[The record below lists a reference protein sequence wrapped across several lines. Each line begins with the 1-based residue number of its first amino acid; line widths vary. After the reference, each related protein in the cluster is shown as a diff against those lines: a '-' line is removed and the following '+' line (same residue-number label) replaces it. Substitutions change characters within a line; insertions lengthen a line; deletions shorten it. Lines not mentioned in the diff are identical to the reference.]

1 MASNVSSTVSRML
14 GARRRLVRAAGSNF
28 YYSFLL
34 LPRAQR
40 RAIKDVYEFCRLLDD
55 VVDEDQTGR
64 NPYAELEYWRGE
76 IESCYLGAA
85 TSEFGE
91 QLLASIEE
99 FDLPKQPFLDVIDGM
114 EMDLKWHSY
123 QTFADLREYCYR
135 AASAVGL
142 ICIEIFG
149 YESARTREYAVNLG
163 LALQLTNILRDLKE
177 DIAKGRIYLP
187 LEDLERF
194 GYSEHELRMNLYNA
208 PFIELMKFEYA
219 RARAYF
225 EKAAASLPAT
235 DRPSMFAAEIM
246 GAIYRE
252 LLDQIPTVQ
261 YNVYRNRLSVPKSRR
276 LKVALNI
283 WFNSKFK
290 KQWPNASS

>member
-1 MASNVSSTVSRML
+1 MAATVSSAMSRVL
-14 GARRRLVRAAGSNF
+14 GVPRKLARATASNF

-40 RAIKDVYEFCRLLDD
+40 RAIKDVYAFCRLLDD

-64 NPYAELEYWRGE
+64 NPYAELQYWRGE
-76 IESCYLGAA
+76 IEACYRGCP
-85 TSEFGE
+85 TNKFGE
-91 QLLASIEE
+91 QLLISIEE

-149 YESARTREYAVNLG
+149 YDSARTREYAVNLG

-177 DIAKGRIYLP
+177 DAKRGRIYIP

-194 GYSEHELRMNLYNA
+194 GYSEHDIRQNLYNA
-208 PFIELMKFEYA
+208 PFIELMKYEHA
-219 RARAYF
+219 RACSYF
-225 EKAAASLPAT
+225 ERAASSLPEQ
-235 DRPSMFAAEIM
+235 DRASMFAAEIM

-252 LLDQIPTVQ
+252 LLDQIPAVQ
-261 YNVYRNRLSVPKSRR
+261 FDVYRNRLSVSKFRR
-276 LKVALNI
+276 LQIAFGI
-283 WFNSKFK
+283 WVKSKLK
-290 KQWPNASS
+290 R

>member
-1 MASNVSSTVSRML
+1 MGSTVSSTVSRML
-14 GARRRLVRAAGSNF
+14 GARRKLIRATASNF

-40 RAIKDVYEFCRLLDD
+40 RAIKDVYAFCRLLDD

-76 IESCYLGAA
+76 VDAIYQGNP

-91 QLLASIEE
+91 QLLPCIEE
-99 FDLPKQPFLDVIDGM
+99 FDLPRQPFLDLIDGM

-135 AASAVGL
+135 AASTVGL

-163 LALQLTNILRDLKE
+163 LALQLANILRDLKE
-177 DIAKGRIYLP
+177 DAARGRIYIP
-187 LEDLERF
+187 VEDLERF
-194 GYSEHELRMNLYNA
+194 GYSERDLRENLYNA
-208 PFIELMKFEYA
+208 PFIELMRYEHA
-219 RARAYF
+219 RASSYF
-225 EKAAASLPAT
+225 DKAARSLPDQ
-235 DRPSMFAAEIM
+235 DRSSMFAAEIM
-246 GAIYRE
+246 AAIYKE
-252 LLDQIPTVQ
+252 LLDQIPAVQ
-261 YNVYRNRLSVPKSRR
+261 FDVLRNRLAVSKSRR
-276 LKVALNI
+276 LRIALRI
-283 WFNSKFK
+283 WLKSKLK
-290 KQWPNASS
+290 K

>member
-1 MASNVSSTVSRML
+1 MASTVSSAVSRVL
-14 GARRRLVRAAGSNF
+14 GARRKLARATASNF

-40 RAIKDVYEFCRLLDD
+40 RAIKDVYAFCRVLDD
-55 VVDEDQTGR
+55 VVDEDQEGR
-64 NPYAELEYWRGE
+64 NPYAELKYWRDE
-76 IESCYLGAA
+76 IEACYRGCP

-91 QLLASIEE
+91 QLLVSIEE
-99 FDLPKQPFLDVIDGM
+99 FDLPKQPFLDLIDGM

-123 QTFADLREYCYR
+123 QSFADLREYCYR

-177 DIAKGRIYLP
+177 DIARGRIYIP

-194 GYSEHELRMNLYNA
+194 GYSERDLRMDLYNA
-208 PFIELMKFEYA
+208 PFIELMKFEHA
-219 RARAYF
+219 RAASYF
-225 EKAAASLPAT
+225 EKAAASLPDG
-235 DRPSMFAAEIM
+235 DRASMFAAEIM
-246 GAIYRE
+246 GAIYKE
-252 LLDQIPTVQ
+252 LLDQIPAVQ
-261 YNVYRNRLSVPKSRR
+261 FDVFRNRLTVSKSRR
-276 LKVALNI
+276 LRIAFSI
-283 WFNSKFK
+283 WLKAK
-290 KQWPNASS
+290 LQR

>member
-1 MASNVSSTVSRML
+1 MSAIVSSAVSRAL
-14 GARRRLVRAAGSNF
+14 NAPRKLARATASNF

-34 LPRAQR
+34 LPSAER
-40 RAIKDVYEFCRLLDD
+40 RAIKDVYAFCRLLDD
-55 VVDEDQTGR
+55 IVDEDQSGR
-64 NPYAELEYWRGE
+64 NPYAELQYWRGE
-76 IESCYLGAA
+76 IEACYQGCP

-91 QLLASIEE
+91 RLLGSIEA

-123 QTFADLREYCYR
+123 QSFADLREYCYR

-177 DIAKGRIYLP
+177 DAKRGRIYIP

-194 GYSEHELRMNLYNA
+194 GYSEHDVRQNLYNV
-208 PFIELMKFEYA
+208 PFIELMTYQHA
-219 RARAYF
+219 RAVSYF
-225 EKAAASLPAT
+225 ARAASSLPQK
-235 DRPSMFAAEIM
+235 DRH
-246 GAIYRE
+246 
-252 LLDQIPTVQ
+252 
-261 YNVYRNRLSVPKSRR
+261 
-276 LKVALNI
+276 
-283 WFNSKFK
+283 
-290 KQWPNASS
+290 

>member
-1 MASNVSSTVSRML
+1 MASSVSSTMSRML
-14 GARRRLVRAAGSNF
+14 GVRRRLARATASNF

-34 LPRAQR
+34 LPGAKR

-55 VVDEDQTGR
+55 VVDEDQAGR
-64 NPYAELEYWRGE
+64 SPYAELRYWRDEVEACFNGVP
-76 IESCYLGAA
+76 

-91 QLLASIEE
+91 RLLASIEE
-99 FDLPKQPFLDVIDGM
+99 FDLPKQPFVDLIDGM

-177 DIAKGRIYLP
+177 DIARGRIYIP

-208 PFIELMKFEYA
+208 PFIELMKFEHA
-219 RARAYF
+219 RARSYF
-225 EKAAASLPAT
+225 DKAAASLPEG
-235 DRPSMFAAEIM
+235 DRASMFAAEIM
-246 GAIYRE
+246 SAIYRE
-252 LLDQIPTVQ
+252 LLDGIAAVQ
-261 YNVYRNRLSVPKSRR
+261 FDVFRNRIAVSKSRR
-276 LKVALNI
+276 LKITLGI
-283 WFNSKFK
+283 WLKSRLKR
-290 KQWPNASS
+290 

>member
-1 MASNVSSTVSRML
+1 MAATVSSAVSRVL
-14 GARRRLVRAAGSNF
+14 DAPRKLARATGSNF

-40 RAIKDVYEFCRLLDD
+40 RAIKDVYTFCRLLDD
-55 VVDEDQTGR
+55 VVDEDQSGR
-64 NPYAELEYWRGE
+64 NPYAELKYWRGE
-76 IESCYLGAA
+76 IEACYRG
-85 TSEFGE
+85 TPTTKFSE
-91 QLLASIEE
+91 QLLVSIEE
-99 FDLPKQPFLDVIDGM
+99 FDLPQQPFLDVIDGM

-123 QTFADLREYCYR
+123 QTFSDLREYCYR

-177 DIAKGRIYLP
+177 DAKRGRIYIP

-194 GYSEHELRMNLYNA
+194 GYSEHDVRQNLYNA
-208 PFIELMKFEYA
+208 PFIELMKYQHA
-219 RARAYF
+219 RAVSYF
-225 EKAAASLPAT
+225 ERAASSLPEQ
-235 DRPSMFAAEIM
+235 DRASMFAAEIM

-252 LLDQIPTVQ
+252 LLDQIPAVQ
-261 YNVYRNRLSVPKSRR
+261 FDVYRNSLSVSKTRR
-276 LKVALNI
+276 LQIAFGI
-283 WFNSKFK
+283 WLKSKLK
-290 KQWPNASS
+290 RQRD

>member
-1 MASNVSSTVSRML
+1 MTSTVSSAVSRVL
-14 GARRRLVRAAGSNF
+14 GAPRKLARATASNF

-40 RAIKDVYEFCRLLDD
+40 RAINDVYAFCRVLDD
-55 VVDEDQTGR
+55 VVDEDQAGR
-64 NPYAELEYWRGE
+64 NPYAELKYWRDE
-76 IESCYLGAA
+76 IEACYRGSP

-91 QLLASIEE
+91 RLLVSIEE
-99 FDLPKQPFLDVIDGM
+99 FDLPKQPFLDLIDGM

-123 QTFADLREYCYR
+123 QSFADLREYCYR

-177 DIAKGRIYLP
+177 DIARGRIYIP

-194 GYSEHELRMNLYNA
+194 GYSERDLRASHYNA
-208 PFIELMKFEYA
+208 PFIELMKFEHA
-219 RARAYF
+219 RAASYF
-225 EKAAASLPAT
+225 DKAAASLPDG
-235 DRPSMFAAEIM
+235 DRASMFAAEIM
-246 GAIYRE
+246 GAIYKE
-252 LLDQIPTVQ
+252 LLDQIPAVQ
-261 YNVYRNRLSVPKSRR
+261 FDVFRNRLTVSKSRR
-276 LKVALNI
+276 LRIAFSI
-283 WFNSKFK
+283 WLKAK
-290 KQWPNASS
+290 LQR

>member
-1 MASNVSSTVSRML
+1 MGSTVSSTVSRML
-14 GARRRLVRAAGSNF
+14 GARRKLARATASNF

-34 LPRAQR
+34 LPRAER
-40 RAIKDVYEFCRLLDD
+40 RAIKDVYAFCRLLDD

-76 IESCYLGAA
+76 VQAIYAGSP

-91 QLLASIEE
+91 QLMISVEE
-99 FDLPKQPFLDVIDGM
+99 FDLPKQSFLDLIDGM
-114 EMDLKWHSY
+114 EMDLKWRSY

-177 DIAKGRIYLP
+177 DIARGRIYIP
-187 LEDLERF
+187 VEDLERF
-194 GYSEHELRMNLYNA
+194 GYSERELRENLYNA
-208 PFIELMKFEYA
+208 PFIELMKYEHS
-219 RARAYF
+219 RASSYF
-225 EKAAASLPAT
+225 EKAASSLPDQ

-246 GAIYRE
+246 GAIYKE
-252 LLDQIPTVQ
+252 LLDQMPAVQ
-261 YNVYRNRLSVPKSRR
+261 FNVFHNHLAVSKSRR
-276 LKVALNI
+276 LQIALSI
-283 WFNSKFK
+283 WLKSKFK
-290 KQWPNASS
+290 K

>member
-1 MASNVSSTVSRML
+1 MSRVL
-14 GARRRLVRAAGSNF
+14 GARRKLARAAGSNF

-64 NPYAELEYWRGE
+64 NPYAELKYWRGE
-76 IESCYLGAA
+76 IEACYRGSA

-91 QLLASIEE
+91 QLLTSIEE
-99 FDLPKQPFLDVIDGM
+99 FNLPKQPFLDLIDGM

-177 DIAKGRIYLP
+177 DIGRGRIYIP
-187 LEDLERF
+187 IEDLERF
-194 GYSEHELRMNLYNA
+194 GYSERELRANLYNA
-208 PFIELMKFEYA
+208 PFIELMKYEHA
-219 RARAYF
+219 RARLYF
-225 EKAAASLPAT
+225 EKAAASLPEQ

-246 GAIYRE
+246 GTIYSE
-252 LLDQIPTVQ
+252 LLDQIPAVQ
-261 YNVYRNRLSVPKSRR
+261 FDVFRNRVAVSKSRR
-276 LKVALNI
+276 LKIAFRI
-283 WFNSKFK
+283 WLKSRLKRSRV
-290 KQWPNASS
+290 Q

>member
-1 MASNVSSTVSRML
+1 MGSPVSSTVSRML
-14 GARRRLVRAAGSNF
+14 VARRKLVSATASNF

-34 LPRAQR
+34 LPRAER
-40 RAIKDVYEFCRLLDD
+40 RAIKDVYTFCRLLDD
-55 VVDEDQTGR
+55 VVDEDQKGR
-64 NPYAELEYWRGE
+64 NPYAELDYWRNE
-76 IESCYLGAA
+76 VEAIFQVSP

-91 QLLASIEE
+91 RLLISVEE
-99 FDLPKQPFLDVIDGM
+99 FDLPKQPFLDLIDGM

-177 DIAKGRIYLP
+177 DTARGRIYIP
-187 LEDLERF
+187 IEDLERF
-194 GYSEHELRMNLYNA
+194 GYSERELRSNLYNA
-208 PFIELMKFEYA
+208 PFIELMKYELS
-219 RARAYF
+219 RASSYF
-225 EKAAASLPAT
+225 EKAAASLPDQ

-246 GAIYRE
+246 GAIYKE
-252 LLDQIPTVQ
+252 LLDQIPAVQ
-261 YNVYRNRLSVPKSRR
+261 FDVLRNRLTVSKSRR
-276 LKVALNI
+276 LQIALGI
-283 WFNSKFK
+283 WLKSKF
-290 KQWPNASS
+290 QR

>member
-1 MASNVSSTVSRML
+1 MGSTVSSTVSRML
-14 GARRRLVRAAGSNF
+14 GAHRKLARATASNF

-40 RAIKDVYEFCRLLDD
+40 RAIKDVYAFCRLLDD
-55 VVDEDQTGR
+55 IVDEDQTGR
-64 NPYAELEYWRGE
+64 NPYAELESWRNEVEAIYQG
-76 IESCYLGAA
+76 SPS
-85 TSEFGE
+85 SEFAE
-91 QLLASIEE
+91 QLLFSVDE
-99 FDLPKQPFLDVIDGM
+99 FDLPKQSFLDLIDGM

-177 DIAKGRIYLP
+177 DIARGRIYVP
-187 LEDLERF
+187 IEDLERF
-194 GYSEHELRMNLYNA
+194 GYSESSLRENLYNA
-208 PFIELMKFEYA
+208 PFIELMKFEHT
-219 RARAYF
+219 RARSYF
-225 EKAAASLPAT
+225 GKAAGSLPEL

-246 GAIYRE
+246 GAIYKE
-252 LLDQIPTVQ
+252 MLDQLPAVQ
-261 YNVYRNRLSVPKSRR
+261 FDVFHNRLTVSKSRR
-276 LKVALNI
+276 LQIALGI
-283 WFNSKFK
+283 WLKSKLK
-290 KQWPNASS
+290 K

>member
-1 MASNVSSTVSRML
+1 MSSTVSSTVSRL
-14 GARRRLVRAAGSNF
+14 RGAGRKIARATGSNF

-40 RAIKDVYEFCRLLDD
+40 HAIKNVYAFCRLLDD
-55 VVDEDQTGR
+55 VVDEDPTGR
-64 NPYAELEYWRGE
+64 DPYAELEFWRGE
-76 IESCYLGAA
+76 VESVFQGSP

-91 QLLASIEE
+91 ELLATVEE
-99 FDLPKQPFLDVIDGM
+99 FDLPKEPFLDLIDGM

-163 LALQLTNILRDLKE
+163 LALQLTNILRDLQE
-177 DIAKGRIYLP
+177 DIARDRIYIP

-194 GYSEHELRMNLYNA
+194 GYSERDLRAFRYNQ
-208 PFIELMKFEYA
+208 PFIELMKFETQ
-219 RARAYF
+219 RARSYF
-225 EKAAASLPAT
+225 AKAASSLPEQ
-235 DRPSMFAAEIM
+235 DRRSMFAAEIM
-246 GAIYRE
+246 STIYRE
-252 LLDQIPTVQ
+252 ILESMPRVQ
-261 YNVYRNRLSVPKSRR
+261 YDVFRNRLAIPKKRR
-276 LKVALNI
+276 MKIALET
-283 WFNSKFK
+283 WL
-290 KQWPNASS
+290 

>member
-1 MASNVSSTVSRML
+1 MASNVSATVSRVL
-14 GARRRLVRAAGSNF
+14 GARRKLARAAASNF

-76 IESCYLGAA
+76 IEACFRGAA

-91 QLLASIEE
+91 QLLVSIEE
-99 FDLPKQPFLDVIDGM
+99 FDLPKQPFLDLIDGM
-114 EMDLKWHSY
+114 EMDLKWQSY

-177 DIAKGRIYLP
+177 DIARGRIYLP

-194 GYSEHELRMNLYNA
+194 GYSEHELRLNLYNA
-208 PFIELMKFEYA
+208 PFIELMKFEHA
-219 RARAYF
+219 RARSYF
-225 EKAAASLPAT
+225 EKAAASLPEG
-235 DRPSMFAAEIM
+235 DRSSMFAAEIM

-261 YNVYRNRLSVPKSRR
+261 FDVYRNRLSVSKSRR
-276 LKVALNI
+276 LKVALSI
-283 WFNSKFK
+283 WFKSKFK
-290 KQWPNASS
+290 RLWPSAS

>member
-1 MASNVSSTVSRML
+1 MGSTVSSTVSRML
-14 GARRRLVRAAGSNF
+14 GAQRKLARATASNF

-34 LPRAQR
+34 LPRAER
-40 RAIKDVYEFCRLLDD
+40 RAIKDVYAFCRLLDD

-76 IESCYLGAA
+76 VDAIYAGSP

-91 QLLASIEE
+91 QLMISVEE
-99 FDLPKQPFLDVIDGM
+99 FDLPKQSFLDLIDGM

-177 DIAKGRIYLP
+177 DIARGRIYIP
-187 LEDLERF
+187 VEDLERF
-194 GYSEHELRMNLYNA
+194 GYSERELRENLYNA
-208 PFIELMKFEYA
+208 PFIDLMKYEHS
-219 RARAYF
+219 RASSYF
-225 EKAAASLPAT
+225 EKAAGSLPDQ

-246 GAIYRE
+246 GAIYKE
-252 LLDQIPTVQ
+252 LLDQMPAVQ
-261 YNVYRNRLSVPKSRR
+261 FDVFHNRLAVSKSRR
-276 LKVALNI
+276 LQIALSI
-283 WFNSKFK
+283 WLKSKFK
-290 KQWPNASS
+290 K